1 MRTGVLG
8 LVLAVCLVVGSF
20 AALEPIRFGAALPLT
35 GWGSDTGHL
44 NYRGYVIWQE
54 MVNEQ
59 GGILGRPVELVIYDD
74 QSDPTLTARLYEKLI
89 TQDEVDVLL
98 APWSD
103 DMTMP
108 ATTVAEKYRKPIV
121 TGGATLDLI
130 WERGYK
136 YVCGL
141 LPSSYDYVGVAIR
154 LLASLGI
161 QSGAIINCDLT
172 FTQGFGDAAVRNF
185 EELGIA
191 LTDRETYAA
200 GTQNF
205 VPLLLRIKATN
216 PEALIVCAGLED
228 GVEILKQCKEVGLN
242 AKAYYFTVSPT
253 EPEFVNLLGS
263 DAEYVFGTSEWEPSL
278 VHLPGFQEF
287 RDRYVAKY
295 GEEPAEDVA
304 TAFGLAQVLQRAIE
318 AAGVLDDERI
328 NEILHHMHTVTV
340 FGTYKVDPETGRQIG
355 KELYVIQIQDGQR
368 KIVWPPEFAI
378 SEVWF
383 PTPAWEAR

>member
-20 AALEPIRFGAALPLT
+20 AVSEPIKFGAALPLT

-242 AKAYYFTVSPT
+242 AKAYYFTVSPV
-253 EPEFVNLLGS
+253 EPEFVDLLGS

-278 VHLPGFQEF
+278 VHLPGFREF
-287 RDRYVAKY
+287 YDRYVAKY

-368 KIVWPPEFAI
+368 KIVWPPEFAT

>member
-1 MRTGVLG
+1 
-8 LVLAVCLVVGSF
+8 
-20 AALEPIRFGAALPLT
+20 
-35 GWGSDTGHL
+35 
-44 NYRGYVIWQE
+44 

-89 TQDEVDVLL
+89 TQDEVDGLL